1 MSDRNSPGER
11 LSRRLASR
19 SGGLHRKSMP
29 DGGEVYSGP
38 VAQEALDAIG
48 ARAFTMDHT
57 IIVGDNFDP
66 SGSDEDAAL
75 YAHEVHHQMES
86 GGTDDHGEHDAEEV
100 AARAIERMVFHRRAA
115 GESTSSIM
123 RDVRGGAAE
132 QGSWK
137 RTPPR
142 GSGED
147 EVIGDSTAALR
158 ALLEQGIPYD
168 IIVRDLA
175 RHVVDKLNETRELT
189 TMRRS
194 RVETF

>member
-1 MSDRNSPGER
+1 MSNQSSPGEK

-19 SGGLHRKSMP
+19 SGGLYRKSMP

-38 VAQEALDAIG
+38 VAQEALEAIG

-57 IIVGDNFDP
+57 IIVNENFDP
-66 SGSDEDAAL
+66 NQNDDDAAL

-86 GGTDDHGEHDAEEV
+86 GGADEHGEHDAEEV
-100 AARAIERMVFHRRAA
+100 AARAIERMVYHRRAS

-132 QGSWK
+132 GESWQ
-137 RTPPR
+137 RTPGR
-142 GSGED
+142 GASE
-147 EVIGDSTAALR
+147 EETIGASVGAFR

-168 IIVRDLA
+168 VIVRDLA
-175 RHVVDKLNETRELT
+175 RHVVENLHSTREST
-189 TMRRS
+189 SIRRS
-194 RVETF
+194 SAESF